1 MENQEKVSREGDG
14 VSQGEYREGASEA
27 IAGLASRI
35 VRQIEQMGA
44 IPFPEFMEMALYDPE
59 AGYYAGRAD
68 QVGKAGDFFTSV
80 TAGPLFGRLLAA
92 HIASW
97 WEKSGQPTAW
107 RIVELGAH
115 DGTLAEDILSALQS
129 VHPAAYAAVSY
140 VILEPLDRLAA
151 AQRQRLAAFSDR
163 LTLTGDPASLA
174 PLPGYLLANEV
185 LDALPFHVVEATD
198 GGWHE
203 LGVALAQDGSFEWRD
218 LGPAPAITASLPP
231 QAPGYRSEVRPDFV
245 EFLRP
250 LVATIKPGRM
260 LWIDYGFERDD
271 YYAEARTTGTLRT
284 FRRHEAGEDPLS
296 APGTQDITAHV
307 DFTAVME
314 AVESLGGSTLRFE
327 NQARFLTEV
336 SRPWLLSLEG
346 RTDPATMKLLRN
358 FQTLTHPGQMGS
370 RFHVLEV
377 AF

>member
-1 MENQEKVSREGDG
+1 
-14 VSQGEYREGASEA
+14 
-27 IAGLASRI
+27 
-35 VRQIEQMGA
+35 
-44 IPFPEFMEMALYDPE
+44 MEMALYDPQ

-80 TAGPLFGRLLAA
+80 TAGPLFGRLLAS

-97 WEKSGQPTAW
+97 WQKSAQPGAW

-115 DGTLAEDILSALQS
+115 DGTLAEDILSALRS
-129 VHPAAYAAVSY
+129 AHPAAYAGVNY
-140 VILEPLDRLAA
+140 VILEPLERLAI
-151 AQRQRLAAFSDR
+151 AQRQRLAEFADR

-185 LDALPFHVVEATD
+185 LDALPFHLVEATED
-198 GGWHE
+198 GWHE
-203 LGVALAQDGSFEWRD
+203 LGVAISEDGSFEWRD
-218 LGPAPAITASLPP
+218 LGPAPAITASLPLR
-231 QAPGYRSEVRPDFV
+231 APGYRTEVRPGFV
-245 EFLRP
+245 EFLQP
-250 LVATIKPGRM
+250 LIATIQQGRM

-296 APGTQDITAHV
+296 LPGTQDITAHV
-307 DFTAVME
+307 DFSAVME

-346 RTDPATMKLLRN
+346 QTDPATMKLLRN